1 MRHSRRNPVTV
12 PLREAAI
19 LVVTGSIIGGVA
31 YWLWSRSV
39 AASASTGSGAIPT
52 GSDAAGN
59 ATYAIPPSAA
69 TGGVGVFVNQ
79 TPGALGPTAT
89 SSAPYGGE
97 L

>member
-1 MRHSRRNPVTV
+1 MRRSRRNPITV

-19 LVVTGSIIGGVA
+19 LVAAGTVIGGVA
-31 YWLWSRSV
+31 YWLFSRS
-39 AASASTGSGAIPT
+39 AAAAAANAGSGAIPT
-52 GSDAAGN
+52 GTDVAGA

-89 SSAPYGGE
+89 SSAPYGG
-97 L
+97 